1 LKLNIKKLVIGIL
14 MLFVT
19 VYIPVQ
25 SVSAAEVQSA
35 DSAGVYVFQDA
46 KKEGTV
52 TVIKKWKDGRT
63 NDERP
68 VPDITISTERPEGAI
83 TGYRVTFHG
92 NGLTFAD
99 GTAENEIVYT
109 NSGQVLHGQY
119 KIVRG

>member
-1 LKLNIKKLVIGIL
+1 

-19 VYIPVQ
+19 VWAYVPVQ
-25 SVSAAEVQSA
+25 SVSAAEAQSA

-68 VPDITISTERPEGAI
+68 VPDITISTESLEDDKRESSVIQLPSLQI
-83 TGYRVTFHG
+83 K
-92 NGLTFAD
+92 
-99 GTAENEIVYT
+99 
-109 NSGQVLHGQY
+109 SQ
-119 KIVRG
+119 

>member
-1 LKLNIKKLVIGIL
+1 
-14 MLFVT
+14 MT

-25 SVSAAEVQSA
+25 SVSAAEAQTA

-68 VPDITISTERPEGAI
+68 VPDITISTESPEGAI
-83 TGYRVTFHG
+83 TFFQSDIAIVIRFHMAPANIDVLVYCLDFFFRTRIFSPGYILFHEQRE
-92 NGLTFAD
+92 LF
-99 GTAENEIVYT
+99 VFPP
-109 NSGQVLHGQY
+109 SP
-119 KIVRG
+119 R

>member
-1 LKLNIKKLVIGIL
+1 

-25 SVSAAEVQSA
+25 SVSAAEAQSA

-46 KKEGTV
+46 KKESTV

-68 VPDITISTERPEGAI
+68 VPDITISTESLEDDKRESSVIQLPMKA
-83 TGYRVTFHG
+83 
-92 NGLTFAD
+92 
-99 GTAENEIVYT
+99 
-109 NSGQVLHGQY
+109 HGQTY
-119 KIVRG
+119 VCLFFINMIK